1 MGLDVQLPAAADIE
15 PQIYVDDFN
24 GVQPY
29 KIVMVGEKSSLEPVL
44 SPIAE
49 SYKADLYLPTGC
61 LSDALIYQTAKIGA
75 DDGRPMV
82 VFYFSD
88 CDPSGWNMPAEVGRK
103 LQAFKALEFPDLHFK
118 VGLYVARASGYVSRR
133 EMPRGSIGGTL
144 LTVGVVER
152 RSEEQSPRLEALPR
166 SLP

>member
-61 LSDALIYQTAKIGA
+61 LSDTLIYQMAKIGA

-88 CDPSGWNMPAEVGRK
+88 CDPPAGTCRRKSAANSRHSRPSSFQTCTSKWASMWQGLRGTYLDVRCRGGLSGVRC
-103 LQAFKALEFPDLHFK
+103 
-118 VGLYVARASGYVSRR
+118 
-133 EMPRGSIGGTL
+133 
-144 LTVGVVER
+144 
-152 RSEEQSPRLEALPR
+152 
-166 SLP
+166 